1 MQIGKRLYLV
11 GSEQFAISHPLD
23 CNCYLID
30 GGSELGLIDTGLG
43 LGSAEIYENIRNAG
57 FDPDRLAHILITHS
71 HVGHW
76 GGANELRKRTRARV
90 WAHSDGAP
98 KMADIRDDPGIRLNL
113 RFGRYPSGFTPE
125 ACQADELLR
134 EGQTLRIGEVE
145 LQAILVRGHTTD
157 SLCFL
162 FEDGGRRALA
172 TGDVVF
178 YGGKIGLLNLEGC
191 SFDDYRAD
199 IHKLAGMAVDM
210 LLPGHGVFTMR
221 RGQRHIDRAIYKLSD
236 FVLPESFFET
246 NELMWDRDYLRM
258 MSA

>member
-1 MQIGKRLYLV
+1 MKIGEKLHLV

-30 GGSELGLIDTGLG
+30 GGSQLGLIDTGVG
-43 LGSAEIYENIRNAG
+43 LGADEIYDNIRAAG
-57 FDPDRLAHILITHS
+57 FNPDRLTHILITHS

-76 GGANELRKRTRARV
+76 GGASRLRQRTGARV
-90 WAHSDGAP
+90 WTHTVGAP
-98 KMADIRDDPGIRLNL
+98 KMADITEDPGIRLNIK
-113 RFGRYPSGFTPE
+113 FGRYPGSFLPE
-125 ACQADELLR
+125 ACTADETLAD
-134 EGQTLRIGEVE
+134 GQTIQIGDV
-145 LQAILVRGHTTD
+145 AVRSILVRGHTTD

-162 FEDGGRRALA
+162 FDADGRRALA

-191 SFDDYRAD
+191 SFEDYRTD
-199 IHKLAGMAVDM
+199 IHKLAGLDIDM
-210 LLPGHGVFTMR
+210 LLPGHGVFTVR